1 MSEEQTELIELRRKV
16 AKLEKKLSTQH
27 DAATN
32 SVSINNQP
40 KIPSPPSI
48 LKPSASST
56 FLHPIS
62 RSTSPVSFAP
72 PHQLVHGASD
82 LSKKLNPPK
91 THVAGTGTFYFDDD
105 DSILAAGHAQAKVGR
120 VYPPNHQKSEHHC
133 SSDENDFPNENVN
146 VFDFPMETSLD
157 SSLDSSNDSSSI
169 DVTVAVQPSPIPIPI
184 PTPTPTPNFPVTPP
198 KTPAGVNRTKP
209 PGQDEPDKTTS
220 DIFSPHNISQG
231 ACLEKFGYAPGEIVN
246 KVRSAQNTSRLLHI
260 PKSNRLLQ
268 LFSEHVISEHE
279 DRLIRYL
286 LARDDKNTLACLIWI
301 ESNGITK
308 KTIEK
313 FRNDLKFNLNN
324 FKNSPQ
330 KEGHSGLFFN
340 SGDDDSNEEPVRPD
354 TAMDLSYTSEDMNKE
369 NELHMTVDDVNRDI
383 DNFQNRNSNSNSN
396 SNNNNNNNNNS
407 SNNNSNNNNNN
418 NNPPSSIPQTIPFQ
432 NLIHKV
438 LVKIAT
444 RLRELGPS
452 TRQKVI
458 LVGSGVYNPLHRLHL
473 RMFYLARQ
481 FLEGHSHFEVLGG
494 IVSPSHS
501 TAVRQKFRQKPKEII
516 PPKHR
521 LAMARLSVGDR

>member
-1 MSEEQTELIELRRKV
+1 M
-16 AKLEKKLSTQH
+16 
-27 DAATN
+27 
-32 SVSINNQP
+32 
-40 KIPSPPSI
+40 
-48 LKPSASST
+48 
-56 FLHPIS
+56 
-62 RSTSPVSFAP
+62 
-72 PHQLVHGASD
+72 
-82 LSKKLNPPK
+82 
-91 THVAGTGTFYFDDD
+91 
-105 DSILAAGHAQAKVGR
+105 
-120 VYPPNHQKSEHHC
+120 
-133 SSDENDFPNENVN
+133 
-146 VFDFPMETSLD
+146 
-157 SSLDSSNDSSSI
+157 
-169 DVTVAVQPSPIPIPI
+169 
-184 PTPTPTPNFPVTPP
+184 
-198 KTPAGVNRTKP
+198 
-209 PGQDEPDKTTS
+209 
-220 DIFSPHNISQG
+220 
-231 ACLEKFGYAPGEIVN
+231 
-246 KVRSAQNTSRLLHI
+246 
-260 PKSNRLLQ
+260 
-268 LFSEHVISEHE
+268 
-279 DRLIRYL
+279 
-286 LARDDKNTLACLIWI
+286 
-301 ESNGITK
+301 
-308 KTIEK
+308 
-313 FRNDLKFNLNN
+313 
-324 FKNSPQ
+324 
-330 KEGHSGLFFN
+330 FFN